1 MIERSIGQKLKS
13 ERLKQEL
20 TLDQIS
26 VETKIRKEV
35 LKSIETDNFSSFDS
49 HVYAKGFIKNY
60 AKYLNLDE
68 EQLLGIYRRDFEFK
82 TSDRKTLTKDDA
94 KTKQNPDVNNR
105 LEITSKQL
113 FFIIVLI
120 IILAVSFLAIRL
132 LLHAFRK
139 PYLKITAPVEISA
152 QFDGK
157 IEYPE
162 KSIKLF
168 GETEKSIKIYINEE
182 PVTLKPGNIFE
193 SQPIPLLSERNIIE
207 IEARST
213 LGISSR
219 IKIEIP
225 KSENASQ
232 AEFNGIDSIITIKND
247 TTFLLVRADGVI
259 KFNDQAFPNDA
270 FNIKAERNIE
280 IETSTPENVVVI
292 IDNQEYNLSKQN
304 ELFEYN
310 HGIVTQK

>member
-1 MIERSIGQKLKS
+1 M
-13 ERLKQEL
+13 
-20 TLDQIS
+20 
-26 VETKIRKEV
+26 ETKIRKEI
-35 LKSIETDNFSSFDS
+35 LKLIESDDFSSFDS

-60 AKYLNLDE
+60 AKFLNMDE

-82 TSDRKTLTKDDA
+82 TSDRKGFSKPV
-94 KTKQNPDVNNR
+94 KK
-105 LEITSKQL
+105 EIQDKKESENKFELTSKQL
-113 FFIIVLI
+113 FFIIVSI
-120 IILAVSFLAIRL
+120 VILSVGFLAIRL
-132 LLHAFRK
+132 VLHAFKK
-139 PYLKITAPVEISA
+139 PYLKITAPVEITA

-162 KSIKLF
+162 KSIKLS
-168 GETEKSIKIYINEE
+168 GETEKNIKIYINEE

-207 IEARST
+207 IEARSN
-213 LGISSR
+213 LGVSSK

-225 KSENASQ
+225 KSEITTKE
-232 AEFNGIDSIITIKND
+232 EFKGIDSIISIKND

-270 FNIKAERNIE
+270 FNIKAQRNIE

-292 IDNQEYNLSKQN
+292 IDNQEYSLSKQN
-304 ELFEYN
+304 EMFEYN
-310 HGIVTQK
+310 EGVVQKKD